1 MSAIFTWACLLLL
14 ISSATQEKT
23 PDVVVTCLNSQD
35 CVLPCT
41 FQPSRDE
48 TVEWFKQNTL
58 LYRFN
63 RNSSKESF
71 ELDQLAE
78 RASISPQQISDGN
91 ATLILRRG
99 VPKDRGTYR
108 CHVKTSGGEHRVKV
122 ILRVEAPIRG
132 LFLER
137 SRLSG
142 YEEYKC
148 SVDNVFPA
156 PKVTWATE
164 PPTFENLRPNTR
176 MHIKPNG
183 LYWVESRLRKLQ
195 GQPDL
200 IYICKMTSSYSSSEW
215 TTSLRQ
221 RDIHGTEGKDLTIR
235 CMAPAYINFHS
246 LYWTFTRENASTLIL
261 SYNMKTRNKVSPPS
275 WEHHVELDIY
285 KVSFGDGSLRLM
297 DPKHQEHSGNYTCEF
312 FVGQNKHIEHSQVNI
327 GDASSSRQSEPE
339 EPSNWWILGVVAG
352 VVVIAL
358 AALVLFL
365 KLRGRVQKPRNNPE
379 EETELNKVKDGEAA
393 P

>member
-1 MSAIFTWACLLLL
+1 
-14 ISSATQEKT
+14 
-23 PDVVVTCLNSQD
+23 
-35 CVLPCT
+35 
-41 FQPSRDE
+41 
-48 TVEWFKQNTL
+48 
-58 LYRFN
+58 
-63 RNSSKESF
+63 
-71 ELDQLAE
+71 
-78 RASISPQQISDGN
+78 ASISPQQISDGN

-108 CHVKTSGGEHRVKV
+108 CHVKTSGGDAPLFVFA
-122 ILRVEAPIRG
+122 APIRG

-221 RDIHGTEGKDLTIR
+221 RGKPRTQQEPKIAGPGKDLTIR

-312 FVGQNKHIEHSQVNI
+312 FVGQNKHIEHT
-327 GDASSSRQSEPE
+327 SSSRQSEPE

-365 KLRGRVQKPRNNPE
+365 KR
-379 EETELNKVKDGEAA
+379 
-393 P
+393 